1 MKIGNNIILGGA
13 QFGMDYGS
21 TQYSKRINFK
31 NLSKILNFAYK
42 NKINTID
49 TASTYGVSEKNR
61 FYLSNNYKKKFRIYT
76 KIPKINSIEK
86 KSGKTITSII
96 EKILI
101 NH

>member
-49 TASTYGVSEKNR
+49 TASTYGVSEKKIR
-61 FYLSNNYKKKFRIYT
+61 FLLLKK
-76 KIPKINSIEK
+76 
-86 KSGKTITSII
+86 
-96 EKILI
+96 L
-101 NH
+101 

>member
-42 NKINTID
+42 IKLILLTLPLL
-49 TASTYGVSEKNR
+49 TVSQ
-61 FYLSNNYKKKFRIYT
+61 KKK
-76 KIPKINSIEK
+76 
-86 KSGKTITSII
+86 
-96 EKILI
+96 
-101 NH
+101 